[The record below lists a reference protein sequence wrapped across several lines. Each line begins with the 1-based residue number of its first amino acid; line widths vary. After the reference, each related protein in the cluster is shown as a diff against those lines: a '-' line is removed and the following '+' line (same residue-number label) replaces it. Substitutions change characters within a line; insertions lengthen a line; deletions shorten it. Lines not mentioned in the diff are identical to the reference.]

1 MTRPAA
7 LLFDLDGTLV
17 DSAPDLA
24 GAANDLLAARQRPA
38 CDYPVLRPHAGS
50 GARGMIGAAFGLA
63 PGDAGY
69 DALRDEFLQ
78 VYATRL
84 LRHTQLFDEVSA
96 VFEALQAAGVPI
108 GIVTN
113 KALHLDAQR
122 WDDWLALYTED
133 AVFWLPAWTDEHRL
147 AELRFLGER
156 PREDVGRTA
165 GREGH
170 HHAQRALRP
179 GGLAQRSGGQHGGQ
193 RQRDGTAAQQ
203 GASASA
209 MGHGNLRVNDRWP
222 SRCVNF

>member
-24 GAANDLLAARQRPA
+24 GAANDLLAARQRPP
-38 CDYPVLRPHAGS
+38 CDYTLLRPHAGS

-96 VFEALQAAGVPI
+96 LFEALQAAGVPI

-113 KALHLDAQR
+113 KALHLAAPLVDGLGLRPPARVLIGGDSTPLTKPHPAPLWAGCEALGVQAAQCVYVG
-122 WDDWLALYTED
+122 DDPRDMRAARAAGMAGWAAAWGYLGVAEPVSAWGAQ
-133 AVFWLPAWTDEHRL
+133 AVLDS
-147 AELRFLGER
+147 
-156 PREDVGRTA
+156 PREVLKR
-165 GREGH
+165 
-170 HHAQRALRP
+170 L
-179 GGLAQRSGGQHGGQ
+179 GLA
-193 RQRDGTAAQQ
+193 
-203 GASASA
+203 
-209 MGHGNLRVNDRWP
+209 
-222 SRCVNF
+222 